1 MEKYFSI
8 LVMLLSLDG
17 CFAAASGCKKI
28 SNSTSTTVNKTDT
41 GFRYLAPGD
50 SYTIGQSVPET
61 DRFPHQPV
69 ALLKQQNINFKFPK
83 YIAVTGWNTS
93 FLLNEIANRKPRVPY
108 NIVTLFI
115 GVNDGVAQYYSMQSL
130 LFLEGKALLIH
141 P

>member
-1 MEKYFSI
+1 
-8 LVMLLSLDG
+8 MLLSLAG

-61 DRFPHQPV
+61 DRFPHQIA

-93 FLLNEIANRKPRVPY
+93 FLLNEIANRKPRGSY
-108 NIVTLFI
+108 NIV
-115 GVNDGVAQYYSMQSL
+115 SL
-130 LFLEGKALLIH
+130 LIG
-141 P
+141 